1 MPSFKPKSTKKIK
14 ICKKYTTTL
23 DGKHKEFISEFS
35 KNECDIIPK
44 LKLEKYQLKTQLT
57 ENTKLPIE
65 QIMDIK
71 DRIVEINETIKEL
84 NRNKKKYLLDNSKY
98 VFEYFENKK
107 NITNVDVATSANINT
122 GSNTNTTNTN
132 TNTNNT
138 NNTTKNQL
146 LINFFKIQNTS
157 IDNSLNNNNNNNN
170 NSNNN
175 EQSQS
180 TENVNKNIVQKYLCN
195 IDESFLDMNSFVRV
209 TDICQNCYKGELIP
223 LDDEGVLI
231 CNLCAVNIPYLI
243 ENEKPSYKEPPKEVC
258 FYAYKKINHFK
269 EILAQ
274 FQGKETTQIPNDV
287 IDQIHLQ
294 IKKERISL
302 DHLTHHKTKEI
313 LKKLGFNKYY
323 EHIAFIKN
331 KLGIK
336 PPIFSPEL
344 EETLCN
350 LFMETQA
357 PYAKTCPDY
366 RVNFLNYYYVLFK
379 FCELL
384 GEEQYLDSI
393 PLLKDREKLIEQDET
408 WKKMC
413 IELNWE
419 FIATV

>member
-1 MPSFKPKSTKKIK
+1 MPSFKPKSNKKFRV
-14 ICKKYTTTL
+14 CKKYTTTL
-23 DGKHKEFISEFS
+23 DGKHKEFINEFD
-35 KNECDIIPK
+35 KNEFDTIPK
-44 LKLEKYQLKTQLT
+44 LKQERTELKK
-57 ENTKLPIE
+57 EIE
-65 QIMDIK
+65 VIDKTNIDQIMDMK
-71 DRIVEINETIKEL
+71 DRIKEIDETIKEL
-84 NRNKKKYLLDNSKY
+84 KGKKNNYFLDNSKFI
-98 VFEYFENKK
+98 FEYFENKK
-107 NITNVDVATSANINT
+107 NINNIDSVSNSSTNKSVS
-122 GSNTNTTNTN
+122 S
-132 TNTNNT
+132 
-138 NNTTKNQL
+138 KNQIL
-146 LINFFKIQNTS
+146 FNFFKIQNT
-157 IDNSLNNNNNNNN
+157 NQEENV
-170 NSNNN
+170 
-175 EQSQS
+175 
-180 TENVNKNIVQKYLCN
+180 TENRNKNIVQKYLSN
-195 IDESFLDMNSFVRV
+195 IDETFIDMNSFVRC
-209 TDICQNCYKGELIP
+209 TDICQHCFKGELIP

-231 CNLCAVNIPYLI
+231 CNVCAVNIPYLI

-274 FQGKETTQIPNDV
+274 FQGKETTQIPDDV

-302 DHLTHHKTKEI
+302 EQLTHYKTKEI

-331 KLGIK
+331 KLGLK
-336 PPIFSPEL
+336 PPVFSPEL

-350 LFMETQA
+350 LFMEIQS

-413 IELNWE
+413 IELDWE
-419 FIATV
+419 FIPTV

>member
-1 MPSFKPKSTKKIK
+1 MPTFKPKSTKKIK
-14 ICKKYTTTL
+14 VSKKYTTTL
-23 DGKHKEFISEFS
+23 DGKHKEYVNEFS
-35 KNECDIIPK
+35 KNDLDIIPK
-44 LKLEKYQLKTQLT
+44 LKEERASLKKQILLLENSN
-57 ENTKLPIE
+57 NTIEDNTVINIE
-65 QIMDIK
+65 QIMEMK
-71 DRIVEINETIKEL
+71 DRIKEINDNIKEL
-84 NRNKKKYLLDNSKY
+84 NDKKNNYFLDNSKFI
-98 VFEYFENKK
+98 FEYFENKK
-107 NITNVDVATSANINT
+107 NI
-122 GSNTNTTNTN
+122 
-132 TNTNNT
+132 NNT
-138 NNTTKNQL
+138 DTNQNANKITSSKNKIL
-146 LINFFKIQNTS
+146 FDFFKIQNDDQEKN
-157 IDNSLNNNNNNNN
+157 I
-170 NSNNN
+170 
-175 EQSQS
+175 
-180 TENVNKNIVQKYLCN
+180 TENRNKNIVQKYLCN
-195 IDESFLDMNSFVRV
+195 IDDSFIDMNSFIRS
-209 TDICQNCYKGELIP
+209 TDVCQHCYKGELIP

-231 CNLCAVNIPYLI
+231 CNACAVNIPYLI

-274 FQGKETTQIPNDV
+274 FQGKETTQIPDEI
-287 IDQIHLQ
+287 IDQINLQ

-302 DHLTHHKTKEI
+302 DQLTHYKTKEI

-344 EETLCN
+344 EDTLCN

-384 GEEQYLDSI
+384 GEEQYLDTI

-413 IELNWE
+413 VELNWE
-419 FIATV
+419 FIPTV

>member
-1 MPSFKPKSTKKIK
+1 MPSFKPKSNKKIRV
-14 ICKKYTTTL
+14 CKKYTTTL
-23 DGKHKEFISEFS
+23 DGKHKEFINEFD
-35 KNECDIIPK
+35 KNEFDTIPK
-44 LKLEKYQLKTQLT
+44 LKHEKADLKKEIEVLDKT
-57 ENTKLPIE
+57 NIE
-65 QIMDIK
+65 QIMDMK
-71 DRIVEINETIKEL
+71 DRIKEIDETIKEL
-84 NRNKKKYLLDNSKY
+84 KNKKNNYFLDNSKFI
-98 VFEYFENKK
+98 FEYFENKK
-107 NITNVDVATSANINT
+107 NINNIDSSSNSSTNKSI
-122 GSNTNTTNTN
+122 SS
-132 TNTNNT
+132 
-138 NNTTKNQL
+138 KNQIL
-146 LINFFKIQNTS
+146 FNFFKIQNT
-157 IDNSLNNNNNNNN
+157 NQEENV
-170 NSNNN
+170 
-175 EQSQS
+175 
-180 TENVNKNIVQKYLCN
+180 TENRNKNIVQKYLSN
-195 IDESFLDMNSFVRV
+195 IDETFIDMNSFVRS
-209 TDICQNCYKGELIP
+209 TDICQHCFKGELIP

-231 CNLCAVNIPYLI
+231 CNICAVNIPYLI

-274 FQGKETTQIPNDV
+274 FQGKETTQIPDDV

-302 DHLTHHKTKEI
+302 EQLTHYKTKEI

-331 KLGIK
+331 KLGLK
-336 PPIFSPEL
+336 PPVFSPEL

-350 LFMETQA
+350 LFMEIQS

-413 IELNWE
+413 IELDWE
-419 FIATV
+419 FIPTV